1 MPEEAQSVLQALEM
15 AIDTQKRGREF
26 YQKVAKETDY
36 PEARQMFLSLAED
49 EMEHLNWLKAQ
60 RDSLL
65 SKGEWLPYE
74 PPPAH
79 IQEEGP
85 PIFSDE
91 QVKESLGKYR
101 SELPVLRLGLE
112 MEERSRAFYEK
123 AAGKTDEKEGK
134 AMFYHLAAWEK
145 SHWEILKREYDL
157 LMEEYRRHMGF
168 EPF

>member
-1 MPEEAQSVLQALEM
+1 MSEEAQSVLQALEM

-74 PPPAH
+74 
-79 IQEEGP
+79 
-85 PIFSDE
+85 
-91 QVKESLGKYR
+91 
-101 SELPVLRLGLE
+101 
-112 MEERSRAFYEK
+112 
-123 AAGKTDEKEGK
+123 
-134 AMFYHLAAWEK
+134 
-145 SHWEILKREYDL
+145 
-157 LMEEYRRHMGF
+157 
-168 EPF
+168 